1 MNTRALGALTG
12 LALVACAASAQA
24 DEGWVLLGER
34 KVNLSAERDVI
45 PVNASKTFKKI
56 RLKVTG
62 APINLLDLEV
72 HFKNGGKQDVSV
84 RSKIAAGEFTR
95 AIDLKGPARHITK
108 VSLVYRTKL
117 RGRRK
122 ALRATVKLFGK
133 ETEGATAK
141 PNKPDKPDKPAKP
154 EPKIEW
160 VKLGSRK
167 VNFVADKDTIPVT
180 LKEGLFKRIKL
191 HVADNA
197 ITLSDVKVHFKN
209 GQTTDVSF
217 KKHFAA
223 NSWTR
228 VVDLPGEARVIQ
240 KLTVRYSTKLR
251 LRKGRATLTLYG
263 ARVVGTDRS
272 GPNKPAAPD
281 KPAGPATGKWL
292 DLGSRKVGWQVDR
305 DEIAVTAKEGVFTKL
320 RFQTSGNKIHLL
332 RVRVVYGNGQD
343 TELNPNV
350 LIAAGSTSPVL
361 DLPGNKRIVKKVVFW
376 YKTPGRR
383 RARLQPRATVTL
395 QGTR

>member
-1 MNTRALGALTG
+1 MNTRMIGALAG
-12 LALVACAASAQA
+12 LALIACAASAHAQ
-24 DEGWVLLGER
+24 DDWVLLGER

-45 PVNASKTFKKI
+45 PVNATKTFKKV
-56 RLKVTG
+56 RLKVVG
-62 APINLLDLEV
+62 APIHLLDLEV
-72 HFKNGGKQDVSV
+72 HFKNGGKQDVAV
-84 RSKIAAGEFTR
+84 RSKIAAGGFTR

-108 VSLVYRTKL
+108 VTLVYRTKL
-117 RGRRK
+117 RGPRR

-133 ETEGATAK
+133 ETGGAPAGEQKPGEKKPVAK
-141 PNKPDKPDKPAKP
+141 PVAK
-154 EPKIEW
+154 KVEW

-180 LKEGLFKRIKL
+180 VKEGLFKRIKL

-197 ITLSDVKVHFKN
+197 ITLTDVKVHFAN

-228 VVDLPGEARVIQ
+228 VVDLPGAARVIK
-240 KLTVRYSTKLR
+240 KLVVRYSSKLR
-251 LRKGRATLTLYG
+251 LRKGRATLSLYG
-263 ARVVGTDRS
+263 ARVVAGAQ
-272 GPNKPAAPD
+272 GEAAKPAQPKPAAS
-281 KPAGPATGKWL
+281 GKWVT
-292 DLGSRKVGWQVDR
+292 LGSRKVGWLVDR

-320 RFQTSGNKIHLL
+320 RFHTTGNKIHLL

-350 LIAAGSTSPVL
+350 LIAAGTTSAAL

-376 YKTPGRR
+376 YKTPGKR
-383 RARLQPRATVTL
+383 RARLKPRATVTL
-395 QGTR
+395 HGKH